1 MSMSSVCCNVCRRS
15 TRVSASVHKQ
25 IANSEAAYL
34 PDSHEDPNS
43 FIPVSHAF
51 DQEQRND
58 LLLDPNPKLG
68 PEALLVRLLAQIARN
83 LRREDLDLFAE
94 LVEPL

>member
-1 MSMSSVCCNVCRRS
+1 M
-15 TRVSASVHKQ
+15 
-25 IANSEAAYL
+25 
-34 PDSHEDPNS
+34 
-43 FIPVSHAF
+43 SHAF

-68 PEALLVRLLAQIARN
+68 PETLLVRLLAQIARN